1 MATTTTTTG
10 KEFLR
15 IVVSKKAVDI
25 FARQTTRSF
34 CIFNL
39 FLLPDLICLIQQYFQ
54 GLYELRVNNC
64 NQLLNHVLFR
74 LKRFY
79 FLKQCFCL
87 PNAQIIWTRIYGVL
101 IEESIFSDIAEWTL
115 FASFK
120 TFINWMCNLIMST
133 LLNADRLD
141 EFLRRD
147 AHKLYTLEKVYCF
160 ISFFERVLNP
170 VMKLYLSANYSMNE
184 EVSKLQLCW
193 DNFVKWFER
202 DRDMLPYCSFR
213 RLLLDHLINE

>member
-1 MATTTTTTG
+1 M
-10 KEFLR
+10 
-15 IVVSKKAVDI
+15 
-25 FARQTTRSF
+25 
-34 CIFNL
+34 
-39 FLLPDLICLIQQYFQ
+39 
-54 GLYELRVNNC
+54 
-64 NQLLNHVLFR
+64 
-74 LKRFY
+74 
-79 FLKQCFCL
+79 
-87 PNAQIIWTRIYGVL
+87 L

-160 ISFFERVLNP
+160 IAFFERVLNP

-184 EVSKLQLCW
+184 EVSKL
-193 DNFVKWFER
+193 
-202 DRDMLPYCSFR
+202 
-213 RLLLDHLINE
+213 